1 MAHALRPHD
10 HEADSPG
17 SAHDHHHAGHDH
29 DHDHD
34 HAHEHGAG
42 WASRFRHG
50 LSELVGGHSHD
61 AADQIDDALEANA
74 AGRRALFISLIG
86 LGVTAVLQAGVVVIS
101 GSVALLGDTLHN
113 VADALTAVPLLV
125 AFSLARRPA
134 NKRFTYGYGRAEDL
148 GGLFVVVMILLSSVL
163 AAYTAV
169 DRLLNPR
176 EVDYLWAVAGAG
188 LIGFFGNELVAR
200 YRIRVGR
207 QIGSAALVADGLHA
221 RTDGFTS
228 LAVLLGAGGVA
239 LGLPWADPV
248 VGLLIT
254 VAILGV
260 LRSAV
265 KQVGA
270 RLMDAVDP
278 AIVDQ
283 ATAAI
288 ETVDGVR
295 EVRELRIRWIGHSL
309 RVEADITVDPSLNIV
324 EAHGLAH
331 HAEEHLLADV
341 RRLSAATVHVSPV
354 GAHG

>member
-1 MAHALRPHD
+1 MTHLHPH
-10 HEADSPG
+10 G
-17 SAHDHHHAGHDH
+17 SGHDH
-29 DHDHD
+29 DEPHGHG
-34 HAHEHGAG
+34 HRPGHGHEHGHDHPPG
-42 WASRFRHG
+42 WAGRIRHAA
-50 LSELVGGHSHD
+50 SELVGGHSHD

-74 AGRRALFISLIG
+74 AGRRALLISLVA
-86 LGVTAVLQAGVVVIS
+86 LGVTAVLQAVVVVIS

-125 AFSLARRPA
+125 AFALARRPA
-134 NKRFTYGYGRAEDL
+134 NKRYTYGYGRAEDL
-148 GGLFVVVMILLSSVL
+148 GGLFVIAMILLSSVL
-163 AAYTAV
+163 AAYEAF

-176 EVDYLWAVAGAG
+176 ELNHLWAVVGAG
-188 LIGFFGNELVAR
+188 LVGFLGNELVAR

-228 LAVLLGAGGVA
+228 LAVVLGAGGVA
-239 LGLPWADPV
+239 LGLPWADPAM
-248 VGLLIT
+248 GLIIT

-278 AIVDQ
+278 DIVDG
-283 ATAAI
+283 AAAAI
-288 ETVDGVR
+288 GTVEGVQGIR
-295 EVRELRIRWIGHSL
+295 DLRLRWIGHSL
-309 RVEADITVDPSLNIV
+309 RAEADITVDASLSV
-324 EAHGLAH
+324 VDAHALAH
-331 HAEEHLLADV
+331 HAEDHLLAEV
-341 RRLSAATVHVSPV
+341 RRLSAATVHVSPA